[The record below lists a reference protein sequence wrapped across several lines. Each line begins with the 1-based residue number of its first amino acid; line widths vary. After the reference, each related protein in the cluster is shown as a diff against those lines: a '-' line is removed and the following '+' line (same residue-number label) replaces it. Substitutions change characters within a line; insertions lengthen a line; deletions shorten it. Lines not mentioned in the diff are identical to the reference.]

1 VLAYSQTVYDWLKT
15 FHVVAAVIWVGGD
28 VMLLVLA
35 RRIVRANDPRQKA
48 AFVHDVG
55 EVGQR
60 FIAPT
65 SLVVIAF
72 ALALVIYSPAWNF
85 SDPWIAIAIAGYLAT
100 FVTGAFITGPDR
112 RQDRQDGAGGHQ
124 PRRSRRAGPDRSHA
138 EDRARGRR
146 RAAADRRRHGA
157 EAGKVKPG
165 RATRC
170 YAESANASST
180 GVGPAR

>member
-1 VLAYSQTVYDWLKT
+1 MLAYSQTVYDWLKT

-100 FVTGAFITGPDR
+100 FVTGAFITGPTAVKIDKMVQAGTSPDDPGVQALIDR
-112 RQDRQDGAGGHQ
+112 TLKI
-124 PRRSRRAGPDRSHA
+124 
-138 EDRARGRR
+138 ARVDV
-146 RAAADRRRHGA
+146 AVLLLIVVDM
-157 EAGKVKPG
+157 VLKPG
-165 RATRC
+165 K
-170 YAESANASST
+170 
-180 GVGPAR
+180 

>member
-100 FVTGAFITGPDR
+100 FVTGAFITGPTAVKIDKMVQAGTSPDDPGVQALIDR
-112 RQDRQDGAGGHQ
+112 TLKI
-124 PRRSRRAGPDRSHA
+124 
-138 EDRARGRR
+138 ARVDV
-146 RAAADRRRHGA
+146 AVLLLIVVDM
-157 EAGKVKPG
+157 VLKPG
-165 RATRC
+165 K
-170 YAESANASST
+170 
-180 GVGPAR
+180 